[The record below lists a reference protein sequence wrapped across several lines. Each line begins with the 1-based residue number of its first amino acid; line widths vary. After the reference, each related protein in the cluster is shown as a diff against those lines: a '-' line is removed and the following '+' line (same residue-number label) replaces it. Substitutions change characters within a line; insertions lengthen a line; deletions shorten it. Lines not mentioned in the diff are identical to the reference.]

1 MFPKAAAAP
10 FSPDDPSPHWRL
22 GRCYQSMGRGPEAK
36 AEFVKTRNLNEA
48 KQQSLREQ
56 MDQIEAKQTGH
67 NVNTEAR

>member
-1 MFPKAAAAP
+1 
-10 FSPDDPSPHWRL
+10 
-22 GRCYQSMGRGPEAK
+22 MGRGPEAK

-56 MDQIEAKQTGH
+56 MDQIDAKQTGH